1 MKDEIVTPLQKVR
14 MENYLPEPEGDTPN
28 LKEILEQRESLLKLG
43 ENFGK
48 AGEDLS
54 KAIIEKL
61 KPYKDFTLEWR
72 EKFEEAQI
80 KHAEVVKSAGVKNAS
95 AITSELNR
103 VAQAIEGVEANL
115 KEARAGARKK
125 TALEGTL
132 RGTLMPAYFDCFNRI
147 FKKRLDKAEGIC
159 TALSG
164 FVRINVLQMDD
175 RSNFETVIQRAAK
188 GSRIRTE
195 KLQKL
200 VSRMTPIELT
210 GLIADRNGTG
220 LSKKTGVNT
229 EIASGLI
236 EHMWAQTV
244 DEGGFEK
251 PSEIYKIML
260 TELRDRVT
268 VELRVDTDVYKPMN
282 ELSGG
287 SKCTAILSVALV
299 EGRCPLIVD
308 QPEDALDN
316 PFVFE
321 QIVKT
326 VRETKTGRQYIFA
339 THNPNVAVASD
350 ADLIYCLKA
359 TAEHGD
365 VDKHGSIDEIST
377 RDKVVANLEG
387 GQRAF
392 ALRSQKYDMIV
403 RDPSS
408 VVLDIRL
415 IDSSLRSE

>member
-1 MKDEIVTPLQKVR
+1 
-14 MENYLPEPEGDTPN
+14 
-28 LKEILEQRESLLKLG
+28 
-43 ENFGK
+43 
-48 AGEDLS
+48 
-54 KAIIEKL
+54 
-61 KPYKDFTLEWR
+61 
-72 EKFEEAQI
+72 
-80 KHAEVVKSAGVKNAS
+80 
-95 AITSELNR
+95 
-103 VAQAIEGVEANL
+103 
-115 KEARAGARKK
+115 
-125 TALEGTL
+125 
-132 RGTLMPAYFDCFNRI
+132 
-147 FKKRLDKAEGIC
+147 
-159 TALSG
+159 
-164 FVRINVLQMDD
+164 
-175 RSNFETVIQRAAK
+175 
-188 GSRIRTE
+188 
-195 KLQKL
+195 
-200 VSRMTPIELT
+200 
-210 GLIADRNGTG
+210 
-220 LSKKTGVNT
+220 
-229 EIASGLI
+229 
-236 EHMWAQTV
+236 
-244 DEGGFEK
+244 
-251 PSEIYKIML
+251 
-260 TELRDRVT
+260 
-268 VELRVDTDVYKPMN
+268 MN

-308 QPEDALDN
+308 QPEDALDK

-339 THNPNVAVASD
+339 THHPHVAVASD

-387 GQRAF
+387 GERAF